1 MDGELH
7 GLRAAKRAHGCGVIG
22 ETPDIGRG
30 VCNCPSSVAA
40 AACLKLE
47 LTTKRMLTGS
57 V

>member
-47 LTTKRMLTGS
+47 LTKRMLTGS